1 MSRCVECLSCGLQ
14 RLVAMDAGECPRCG
28 YLGWAPSDAVTED
41 VRRQLRDVPV
51 GARRPAHLL
60 SSVIPF
66 PRARLS

>member
-1 MSRCVECLSCGLQ
+1 
-14 RLVAMDAGECPRCG
+14 MDAGECPRCG

-51 GARRPAHLL
+51 GARRPAHILP
-60 SSVIPF
+60 SVIPF